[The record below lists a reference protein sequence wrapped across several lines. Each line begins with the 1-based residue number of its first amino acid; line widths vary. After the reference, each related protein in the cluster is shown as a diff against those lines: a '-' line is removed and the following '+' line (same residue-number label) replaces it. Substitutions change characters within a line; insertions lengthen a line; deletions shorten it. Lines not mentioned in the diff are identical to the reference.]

1 MIASTSQFSGRGFF
15 FNFRRASPLSKP
27 ALRKG
32 DFANSVP
39 LCTIISA
46 DGSLIFV
53 QDSQSAGGF
62 MSILMNQAQRTSVFV
77 ALRTF
82 EQYLRQLD
90 RWLHG
95 LEADGI
101 LYRYKMELPFE
112 RRALMQQKIATG
124 LALVEDLAQTLQLEP
139 EVIDLVG
146 AVRGQMSESW
156 ANLIDSHAAKL
167 HRYGEVDPGLSQ
179 PLDPAIDRLA
189 QIASELAK
197 LAA

>member
-1 MIASTSQFSGRGFF
+1 MIASTRNLAGRGFF
-15 FNFRRASPLSKP
+15 FNFRRASLPRQL
-27 ALRKG
+27 AQRKG
-32 DFANSVP
+32 DFVNGVP
-39 LCTIISA
+39 RYAIISA
-46 DGSLIFV
+46 DDTLVFIQVSEC
-53 QDSQSAGGF
+53 AGGF
-62 MSILMNQAQRTSVFV
+62 MSIPMNQAQRTSVFV

-101 LYRYKMELPFE
+101 LYKYKMELPFE
-112 RRALMQQKIATG
+112 KRALMQQKIATG
-124 LALVEDLAQTLQLEP
+124 LALVEDLAQTLQFEP

-156 ANLIDSHAAKL
+156 ANLIDTHAAKL

-179 PLDPAIDRLA
+179 PLDPAIDRLV
-189 QIASELAK
+189 QIAAELAQ

>member
-1 MIASTSQFSGRGFF
+1 MF
-15 FNFRRASPLSKP
+15 
-27 ALRKG
+27 
-32 DFANSVP
+32 
-39 LCTIISA
+39 
-46 DGSLIFV
+46 
-53 QDSQSAGGF
+53 AGGF
-62 MSILMNQAQRTSVFV
+62 MSVLMNQAQRTSVFV

-95 LEADGI
+95 LEAGGI
-101 LYRYKMELPFE
+101 LYKYKMDLPLE
-112 RRALMQQKIATG
+112 RRALMQQKIAAG

-156 ANLIDSHAAKL
+156 ANLIDSRAAKL
-167 HRYGEVDPGLSQ
+167 RRYGEVDPGLSQ
-179 PLDPAIDRLA
+179 PLDPALDRLV
-189 QIASELAK
+189 QIAAELSQ

>member
-1 MIASTSQFSGRGFF
+1 M
-15 FNFRRASPLSKP
+15 
-27 ALRKG
+27 
-32 DFANSVP
+32 SV
-39 LCTIISA
+39 
-46 DGSLIFV
+46 
-53 QDSQSAGGF
+53 
-62 MSILMNQAQRTSVFV
+62 LMNQAQRTSVFV

-101 LYRYKMELPFE
+101 LYKYKMDLPME
-112 RRALMQQKIATG
+112 RRALMQQKIAAG

-156 ANLIDSHAAKL
+156 ANLIDSRAAKL
-167 HRYGEVDPGLSQ
+167 SRYGEVDPGLSQ
-179 PLDPAIDRLA
+179 PLDPALDRLV
-189 QIASELAK
+189 QIAAELSQ

>member
-1 MIASTSQFSGRGFF
+1 M
-15 FNFRRASPLSKP
+15 
-27 ALRKG
+27 
-32 DFANSVP
+32 SVP
-39 LCTIISA
+39 
-46 DGSLIFV
+46 
-53 QDSQSAGGF
+53 
-62 MSILMNQAQRTSVFV
+62 MNQAQRTSVFV

-101 LYRYKMELPFE
+101 LYKYKMELPLE

-124 LALVEDLAQTLQLEP
+124 LDLVENLAQTLQLEP
-139 EVIDLVG
+139 EVVDLVG

-156 ANLIDSHAAKL
+156 ANLIDSRAAKL
-167 HRYGEVDPGLSQ
+167 RRYGEVDPGLSQ
-179 PLDPAIDRLA
+179 PLDPVLDRLV
-189 QIASELAK
+189 QIAAELAQ

>member
-1 MIASTSQFSGRGFF
+1 M
-15 FNFRRASPLSKP
+15 
-27 ALRKG
+27 
-32 DFANSVP
+32 SV
-39 LCTIISA
+39 
-46 DGSLIFV
+46 
-53 QDSQSAGGF
+53 
-62 MSILMNQAQRTSVFV
+62 LMNQAQRTSVFV

-101 LYRYKMELPFE
+101 LYQYKMDLPLE
-112 RRALMQQKIATG
+112 RRVLMQQKIATG
-124 LALVEDLAQTLQLEP
+124 LALVENLAQTLQFEP

-156 ANLIDSHAAKL
+156 ANLIDSRAAKL
-167 HRYGEVDPGLSQ
+167 RRYGEVHPGLSQ
-179 PLDPAIDRLA
+179 PLDPVLDRLV
-189 QIASELAK
+189 QIAAELAQ